1 MTNPP
6 RSPRQD
12 RVKDSLA
19 ANEYPL
25 REKAAEVLR
34 AQSGRSLSEITAEAA
49 AAGALSGDDLR
60 THADTLRRQ
69 AEIAR
74 AGGYPQLAAN
84 LLRAA
89 ELSDVP
95 NDELLKIYETLR
107 PERASYDELTRLADF
122 LEATYGAREN
132 ATFIREAA
140 CVYRERGLLRR

>member
-6 RSPRQD
+6 RSPRRD
-12 RVKDSLA
+12 GGNPRPGAD
-19 ANEYPL
+19 EYPL
-25 REKAAEVLR
+25 REKAAESLR
-34 AQSGRSLSEITAEAA
+34 AQSGRALSEITAEAA
-49 AAGALSGDDLR
+49 AAGELSGDDLR
-60 THADTLRRQ
+60 THAGALRRQ

-89 ELSDVP
+89 ELTDVP

-107 PERASYDELTRLADF
+107 PERATFDELTRLADY

-132 ATFIREAA
+132 AAFIREAA
-140 CVYRERGLLRR
+140 QAYRERGLLRR